1 MISPAARLAVGLG
14 YSLETFFAD
23 SPVPRRD
30 RIQLSGLRGEVL
42 SFQVVH
48 RSDRQGELGLDIS
61 GPLAASAAARRIDL
75 AHVEH
80 PTYRERPENRIGRAP
95 GFYPDP
101 LIPNVPWRTYPGQT
115 RGIWVTLRIP
125 RQAPA
130 GRSRLRIRLR
140 SGGRRAAELAVDV
153 AVVAAMLP
161 AQRTRSHPL
170 VPQ

>member
-95 GFYPDP
+95 DS
-101 LIPNVPWRTYPGQT
+101 IPT
-115 RGIWVTLRIP
+115 RSFQMSLGEP
-125 RQAPA
+125 
-130 GRSRLRIRLR
+130 IRA
-140 SGGRRAAELAVDV
+140 RRAAFGLRCAFPGRRRRG
-153 AVVAAMLP
+153 AAG
-161 AQRTRSHPL
+161 
-170 VPQ
+170 